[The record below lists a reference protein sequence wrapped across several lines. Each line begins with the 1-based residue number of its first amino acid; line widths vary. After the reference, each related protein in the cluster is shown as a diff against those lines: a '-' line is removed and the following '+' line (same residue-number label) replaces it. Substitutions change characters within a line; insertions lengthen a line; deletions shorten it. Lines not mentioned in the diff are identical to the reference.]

1 MKKLIFLAILFI
13 PFSVFAQPRYNIPID
28 NSPFI
33 GAADAPLVIVEFIDY
48 Q

>member
-1 MKKLIFLAILFI
+1 MKKLILLAILLI
-13 PFSVFAQPRYNIPID
+13 PFSVFAEPRYNLPIE